1 MFSLL
6 KKHKFIEENISIS
19 SGNQP
24 DQDNNKNKNKIAIM
38 RKDNK
43 GGLIIDLSSKK
54 KEKLEEDDNSQQIL
68 SDDNNFKIKAKSE
81 RLRPFFN
88 SKRALEKYTARMKE
102 RTMRLEIEKINKE
115 TERFKK
121 EYEEKNSYNYLFDNN
136 PQFQRMLKKI
146 QIQLS
151 LILLIAIII
160 FILNSILYFNV
171 TKKKS
176 GLTLVNAILSLV
188 EIILF
193 FILFIFL
200 KIRLLNDPYLSK
212 AFRLFILIEF
222 SLHFATFILNILLLF
237 LIYGSLH
244 KVSTG
249 KIVIIYIYFILII
262 LLTIFSFKFCYI
274 LFLESFLILLNKK
287 TEYAILMIREQ
298 NNNPNGSNNNNN
310 LNNLNLS
317 ISKNDSSIGLE
328 TESNLIIGNENKIK
342 NKKDDEKYRNYH
354 YFNRFHYSVT
364 SDRKEPNYFK

>member
-1 MFSLL
+1 MFPFL

-19 SGNQP
+19 SGKQP
-24 DQDNNKNKNKIAIM
+24 DQDKNKNKNKIPII
-38 RKDNK
+38 RKDK
-43 GGLIIDLSSKK
+43 GGLIIDLASKK
-54 KEKLEEDDNSQQIL
+54 NEKMEEDDKSQQVL
-68 SDDNNFKIKAKSE
+68 NYDNDLKIKAKSE
-81 RLRPFFN
+81 RLRPFFK
-88 SKRALEKYTARMKE
+88 SKRALEKYTERMKE

-136 PQFQRMLKKI
+136 PQFQKMLKKI

-151 LILLIAIII
+151 LILLISIII
-160 FILNSILYFNV
+160 FILNASLYFSL
-171 TKKKS
+171 TKKKY
-176 GLTLVNAILSLV
+176 GLTLVNSILSLG
-188 EIILF
+188 EIFLF

-222 SLHFATFILNILLLF
+222 SLHIATFVLNILISI
-237 LIYGSLH
+237 LIYGNLH
-244 KVSTG
+244 KISTG
-249 KIVIIYIYFILII
+249 KIVVIYIFFAFIF

-298 NNNPNGSNNNNN
+298 NNNPNSTNNNNN
-310 LNNLNLS
+310 LNILNLS

-328 TESNLIIGNENKIK
+328 TESNLIDGKENIIN